1 MEPAT
6 VQPETPSPRQV
17 LIIRARSQWSLAE
30 WVELWQFRDLLATL
44 AARDVKLRYRQTAL
58 GVVWVILQPVMAAGI
73 FTFVFGRIAKLTSEG
88 IPYFL
93 FSYAGLLGWN
103 AFSSTLTKSGASL
116 VGNAALISKVY
127 FPRLILP
134 LSGVLSTLLDF
145 SIGLAFMV
153 PLYWYYHVAPGWGV
167 LLLPLW
173 FLLTVTLASGLG
185 ILMSALTVTYRD
197 VQYILP
203 VFIQFLVY
211 ATAVGY
217 SVAAAPAG
225 YRAAIMAN
233 PLSTLM
239 EGVRCSLLGTTA
251 PPWPWIGYTVGCT
264 LVLSLVAVLVF
275 RQMEARF
282 ADVI

>member
-1 MEPAT
+1 MSP
-6 VQPETPSPRQV
+6 PETLPLPLLRITPQSR
-17 LIIRARSQWSLAE
+17 WSLDE
-30 WVELWQFRDLLATL
+30 LIELWRFRDLLGTL

-58 GVVWVILQPVMAAGI
+58 GVIWVVLQPVMAAGI
-73 FTFVFGRIAKLTSEG
+73 FTFVFGRIAKLSSEG

-145 SIGLAFMV
+145 CIGLAFMV
-153 PLYWYYHVAPGWGV
+153 PLYWYYHVVPGWGL
-167 LLLPLW
+167 LLLPIW
-173 FLLTVTLASGLG
+173 FLLTVTLASGIG
-185 ILMSALTVTYRD
+185 IMMSALTVTYRD

-239 EGVRCSLLGTTA
+239 EGFRWSLLGTTA
-251 PPWPWIGYTVGCT
+251 PPWTWIGYAAGCT
-264 LVLSLVAVLVF
+264 LVFCLAGVLVF
-275 RQMEARF
+275 RQMEVRF